1 MSHKI
6 HYFGEECNA
15 YRSALHMHSTVSDGL
30 FSPEEAIAL
39 YEKNGYEV
47 YAFTDHRKTNPVS
60 SYRSGMTLLCGM
72 EIHPQDPHGSR
83 WHIVA
88 LGIPEDFQNQEE
100 LSAQKSID
108 RVIRAGG
115 ICLMAHPHWCGQT
128 ASDVASLK
136 NLSGLEIFNSECRY
150 IGKAYNMQLWDELL
164 NMGIRMPAVCVDDMH
179 RKESMFLGWTMILA
193 QNRSKESVMDAIR
206 RGKMYA
212 TQGPEIYRMELKD
225 GIFHAEFS
233 PCVEI
238 IVKAAHG
245 AMRVKPSIV
254 PDALDEKE
262 FTSFSVAVSEPEFT
276 PENIFHL
283 QLRDKRHRYAWS
295 SPFTIKGI

>member
-1 MSHKI
+1 MARKI
-6 HYFGEECNA
+6 QYFGEELKSYKA
-15 YRSALHMHSTVSDGL
+15 ALHMHSTVSDGV

-39 YEKNGYEV
+39 YEKKGYEV

-60 SYRSGMTLLCGM
+60 SYRTGMTLLSGM
-72 EIHPQDPHGSR
+72 EIHPRGPHGTL

-88 LGIPEDFQNQEE
+88 LGIPESFKNREGI
-100 LSAQKSID
+100 SAQKSID

-115 ICLMAHPHWCGQT
+115 VCLMAHPHWSGQSS
-128 ASDVASLK
+128 ADVAALK
-136 NLSGLEIFNSECRY
+136 NLSALEVFNSECRY
-150 IGKAYNMQLWDELL
+150 IGRAYNTQLRDELL

-179 RKESMFLGWTMILA
+179 RKESMFLGWTMVLA
-193 QNRSKESVMDAIR
+193 GNRSEGAVMDAIR
-206 RGKMYA
+206 RGRMYA
-212 TQGPEIYRMELKD
+212 TQGPEIHRMELKD

-245 AMRVKPSIV
+245 AMSVKPSIV
-254 PDALDEKE
+254 PDVFGEKE
-262 FTSFSVAVSEPEFT
+262 YTSFSAEISEKDFT

-295 SPFTIKGI
+295 STFTINGI